1 MDDMSTFGQIIR
13 DVSLTNDGYLTIQV
27 SVLLISYTTFHYRQN
42 KHGLTTIIGILGTL
56 NCVVKLIVSATL
68 SQSVVCFAVQRDG

>member
-27 SVLLISYTTFHYRQN
+27 SVLLVSYTTFHYWQN
-42 KHGLTTIIGILGTL
+42 NHGLTTIIGILGAL
-56 NCVVKLIVSATL
+56 YCVVKLIVSAKL
-68 SQSVVCFAVQRDG
+68 SQSVVCFPVQRDG

>member
-1 MDDMSTFGQIIR
+1 MSTFGQIIR

-27 SVLLISYTTFHYRQN
+27 SVLLVSYTTFHYRQN
-42 KHGLTTIIGILGTL
+42 NYGLTTLIGILGTL
-56 NCVVKLIVSATL
+56 NCVVQLIVSATL